1 MSLPI
6 SEVFR
11 PPIVERKGDWVHS
24 VKAAELCGLNLP
36 GLFAHLSANWI
47 YTPREDILE
56 FNRIYIHQEWIEL
69 FISGEGLA
77 RFALHPK
84 YVLNDEGELE
94 NMENWNFIR
103 ENSSIV
109 ASPKQIALLEGLS
122 SSEFLSDDE
131 KLLMTMILSRPL
143 QNQLASQIIEYLIG
157 TSFRMPN
164 GDYHRSYDGLI
175 SSRKR
180 QAEFQKRKK

>member
-1 MSLPI
+1 M
-6 SEVFR
+6 R
-11 PPIVERKGDWVHS
+11 VESSGIICSFIRQ
-24 VKAAELCGLNLP
+24 L
-36 GLFAHLSANWI
+36 I

-84 YVLNDEGELE
+84 YVLNDEGEPDS
-94 NMENWNFIR
+94 MENWNFIR

-180 QAEFQKRKK
+180 QADSQNRKK